1 MVIEVLMRFKE
12 RIEMIIEGMDLIVV
26 VSEVIRIGKLEKIDI
41 MSYVEDLG
49 IDGKRE
55 EWD

>member
-1 MVIEVLMRFKE
+1 MRFKE